1 MFGALGFIFAPQA
14 SDTPY
19 SCNTPNYVSC
29 CHLHAQI
36 SKALLGDD
44 AKLRLPHFL
53 DDEGEKDPAA
63 TKQDLI
69 EKINQLNKSIDEVQ
83 GKLSK
88 DQTVAD
94 AMKIGSA

>member
-1 MFGALGFIFAPQA
+1 M
-14 SDTPY
+14 
-19 SCNTPNYVSC
+19 
-29 CHLHAQI
+29 
-36 SKALLGDD
+36 GDD

-88 DQTVAD
+88 SDPSVAD